1 MTDIQNSDVQKLLDI
16 MAKLRDPNGGCPWD
30 VKQNFSSVAPYTIE
44 EAYEVADAIDR
55 NDMPDLKDELGDLLL
70 QVVFHSRMAE
80 EAGHFKFSDVVESI
94 CDKMTRRHPHV
105 FDAQGCANTAGG
117 RMPGAAAGATVEE
130 TDEQTRLWELQKKR
144 EREEKYGVK
153 DDSVLSGISR
163 GLPEWQRAV
172 KLQKRAATVGFDWP
186 DPNPVFD
193 KLHEEIEELR
203 EEFAKG
209 IGHAELEDEL
219 GDVLFVLANLTRHG
233 KVDFGGALRRANQKF
248 ERRFRRME
256 VLIHQQGKALVDLN
270 LEQQDT
276 LWNAAKAE
284 DKRGEL

>member
-1 MTDIQNSDVQKLLDI
+1 MTDIQNSDVKKLLDI
-16 MAKLRDPNGGCPWD
+16 MTKLRDPNGGCPWD

-80 EAGHFKFSDVVESI
+80 EAGHFRFADVVESI

-105 FDAQGCANTAGG
+105 FGGAKIEDA
-117 RMPGAAAGATVEE
+117 E
-130 TDEQTRLWELQKKR
+130 EQTRLWELQKKR
-144 EREEKYGVK
+144 EREEKNGVK

-186 DPNPVFD
+186 DANPVFD

-219 GDVLFVLANLTRHG
+219 GDVLFVAANLTRHG

-270 LEQQDT
+270 LEQQNT

>member
-1 MTDIQNSDVQKLLDI
+1 MIDIQNSDVQKLLDI

-30 VKQNFSSVAPYTIE
+30 VKQNFSTVAPYTIE

-94 CDKMTRRHPHV
+94 CDKMIRRHPHV
-105 FDAQGCANTAGG
+105 FDAHGCANAAGG
-117 RMPGAAAGATVEE
+117 RMPGAAAGATLKDA
-130 TDEQTRLWELQKKR
+130 DEQTRMWELQKKR
-144 EREEKYGVK
+144 EREEKHGVK
-153 DDSVLSGISR
+153 DDSILSGISR

-209 IGHAELEDEL
+209 VGHAELEDEL
-219 GDVLFVLANLTRHG
+219 GDVLFVAANLTRHG
-233 KVDFGGALRRANQKF
+233 KVDFGAALRRANQKF

-256 VLIHQQGKALVDLN
+256 VLIHEQGKQLADLN